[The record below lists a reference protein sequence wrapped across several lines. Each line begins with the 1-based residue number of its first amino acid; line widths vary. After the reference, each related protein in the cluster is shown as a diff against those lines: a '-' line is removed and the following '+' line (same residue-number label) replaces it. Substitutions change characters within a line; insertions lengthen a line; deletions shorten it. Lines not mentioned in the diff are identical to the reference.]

1 MGAITGQGE
10 SYNLP
15 NYVGELFNVS
25 PTDTPLLSAIGGM
38 TGGKS
43 VTSKQFTWQTTDL
56 AGATQT
62 AVVEGADPVM
72 KGRTRSEVTN
82 VAQIMQYGVEVSYT
96 KQAAVG
102 NLSGESIIGN
112 QPVQDELAFQ
122 LDMAMKTA
130 ARDIEHSFIQ
140 GTYVADTNIT
150 TARKT
155 RGMLEAVTTNEVA
168 GAAGALDQ
176 AKVESALKK
185 MADSGAPFEMPVIFA
200 NAFQKQ
206 KLSAIYSS
214 ALALAPR
221 DRNIGGVNITTIE
234 TDFGQ
239 VGIVFERHIPADDVL
254 IADLAFLKPVFLDIP
269 GKGHFFVEPLA
280 QTGAAYKYQVYGEVG
295 LEYGPEQFHAKI
307 TNLATC
313 LLYTSPSPRDRG

>member
-1 MGAITGQGE
+1 MGAITGQGQ
-10 SYNLP
+10 SFNLP

-56 AGATQT
+56 AGAAQT
-62 AVVEGADPVM
+62 AVVEGADPTM
-72 KGRTRSEVTN
+72 KGRTRSEVSN
-82 VAQIMQYGVEVSYT
+82 VTQIMQYGVEVSYT

-206 KLSAIYSS
+206 KLSSIYSS

-221 DRNIGGVNITTIE
+221 DRSIGGVNITTIE

-239 VGIVFERHIPADDVL
+239 VGIVYERHIPADDVL
-254 IADLAFLKPVFLDIP
+254 IADLAFMKPVFLDIP

-280 QTGAAYKYQVYGEVG
+280 QTGAAYKYQVYGEIG

-307 TNLATC
+307 TNL
-313 LLYTSPSPRDRG
+313 SVS

>member
-1 MGAITGQGE
+1 MGAITGQGD
-10 SYNLP
+10 SYDLP

-56 AGATQT
+56 ASATQT

-155 RGMLEAVTTNEVA
+155 RGMLAAVATNEVA
-168 GAAGALDQ
+168 GGAAALTQ

-206 KLSAIYSS
+206 KLSSIYSS

-307 TNLATC
+307 TNLS
-313 LLYTSPSPRDRG
+313 TS

>member
-1 MGAITGQGE
+1 MGAITGQGQ

-122 LDMAMKTA
+122 LDMTMKTA

-155 RGMLEAVTTNEVA
+155 RGMLAAVTTNEVA
-168 GAAGALDQ
+168 GGAAALTQ

-206 KLSAIYSS
+206 KLSSIYSS

-307 TNLATC
+307 TNLSVA
-313 LLYTSPSPRDRG
+313 

>member
-62 AVVEGADPVM
+62 AAVEGADPTM
-72 KGRTRSEVTN
+72 KGRTRSEVIN

-176 AKVESALKK
+176 AKVEDALKQ

-280 QTGAAYKYQVYGEVG
+280 QTGAAYKYQVYGEIG

-307 TNLATC
+307 TNLAT
-313 LLYTSPSPRDRG
+313 S

>member
-1 MGAITGQGE
+1 
-10 SYNLP
+10 
-15 NYVGELFNVS
+15 
-25 PTDTPLLSAIGGM
+25 
-38 TGGKS
+38 
-43 VTSKQFTWQTTDL
+43 
-56 AGATQT
+56 
-62 AVVEGADPVM
+62 
-72 KGRTRSEVTN
+72 
-82 VAQIMQYGVEVSYT
+82 
-96 KQAAVG
+96 
-102 NLSGESIIGN
+102 
-112 QPVQDELAFQ
+112 
-122 LDMAMKTA
+122 MARKLA

-155 RGMLEAVTTNEVA
+155 RGMLAAVTTNEVA
-168 GAAGALDQ
+168 GGAAALTQ

-206 KLSAIYSS
+206 KLSSIYSS

-221 DRNIGGVNITTIE
+221 DRTVGGVNITTIE

-254 IADLAFLKPVFLDIP
+254 IADLAFMKPVFLDIP

-307 TNLATC
+307 TNLS
-313 LLYTSPSPRDRG
+313 TS

>member
-62 AVVEGADPVM
+62 AAVEGADPTM
-72 KGRTRSEVTN
+72 KGRTRSEVIN
-82 VAQIMQYGVEVSYT
+82 VTQIMQYGVEVSYT

-102 NLSGESIIGN
+102 NLSGQSIIGN

-168 GAAGALDQ
+168 GAAAALDQ
-176 AKVESALKK
+176 AKVEDALKQ

-280 QTGAAYKYQVYGEVG
+280 QTGAAYKYQVYGEIG

-307 TNLATC
+307 TNLAT
-313 LLYTSPSPRDRG
+313 S

>member
-62 AVVEGADPVM
+62 AAVEGADPTM
-72 KGRTRSEVTN
+72 KGRTRSEVIN

-140 GTYVADTNIT
+140 GTYVADTDIS

-176 AKVESALKK
+176 AKVESALKQ

-280 QTGAAYKYQVYGEVG
+280 QSGSAYKFQVYGEIG

-307 TNLATC
+307 TNLAT
-313 LLYTSPSPRDRG
+313 S

>member
-56 AGATQT
+56 AGAAQT

-122 LDMAMKTA
+122 LDMTMKTA

-168 GAAGALDQ
+168 GAAAALDQ
-176 AKVESALKK
+176 AKVEDALKQ

-254 IADLAFLKPVFLDIP
+254 IADLAILKPVCLDIP

-280 QTGAAYKYQVYGEVG
+280 QTGAAYKYQVYGEIG

-307 TNLATC
+307 TNLAT
-313 LLYTSPSPRDRG
+313 S

>member
-1 MGAITGQGE
+1 MGAITGQGQ

-62 AVVEGADPVM
+62 AVVEGADPTM
-72 KGRTRSEVTN
+72 KGRTRSEVIN
-82 VAQIMQYGVEVSYT
+82 VTQIMQYGVEVSYT

-102 NLSGESIIGN
+102 NLSGQSIIGN

-140 GTYVADTNIT
+140 GTYVADTDIAT
-150 TARKT
+150 PRKT
-155 RGMLEAVTTNEVA
+155 RGMLEAITTNEVA
-168 GAAGALDQ
+168 GAAGALTQDMVDE
-176 AKVESALKK
+176 AMKK
-185 MADSGAPFEMPVIFA
+185 MADSGAPFETPVIFA

-206 KLSAIYSS
+206 ALSALFSNL
-214 ALALAPR
+214 LALAPR
-221 DRNIGGVNITTIE
+221 DRNVGGVNITTIE

-239 VGIVFERHIPADDVL
+239 LGIVYERHIPTDDIL
-254 IADLAFLKPVFLDIP
+254 IADLSFLKPVFLDIP

-280 QTGAAYKYQVYGEVG
+280 QTGAAYKYQVYGEIG

-307 TNLATC
+307 TNLAT
-313 LLYTSPSPRDRG
+313 S

>member
-1 MGAITGQGE
+1 MGAITGQGD
-10 SYNLP
+10 SYDLP

-56 AGATQT
+56 ASATQT

-155 RGMLEAVTTNEVA
+155 RGMLAAVATNEVA
-168 GAAGALDQ
+168 GGAAALTQ

-206 KLSAIYSS
+206 KLSSIYSS

-234 TDFGQ
+234 TDFGE

-307 TNLATC
+307 TNLAT
-313 LLYTSPSPRDRG
+313 S

>member
-62 AVVEGADPVM
+62 AAVEGADPTM
-72 KGRTRSEVTN
+72 KGRTRSEVIN

-307 TNLATC
+307 TNLAT
-313 LLYTSPSPRDRG
+313 S

>member
-62 AVVEGADPVM
+62 AAVEGADPTM
-72 KGRTRSEVTN
+72 KGRTRSEVIN

-168 GAAGALDQ
+168 GAAAALDQ
-176 AKVESALKK
+176 AKVEDALKQ

-239 VGIVFERHIPADDVL
+239 VGIVFERHIPTDDVL

-269 GKGHFFVEPLA
+269 GKGHFFVEPLS
-280 QTGAAYKYQVYGEVG
+280 QTGAAYKYQVYGEIG

-307 TNLATC
+307 TNLAT
-313 LLYTSPSPRDRG
+313 S

>member
-62 AVVEGADPVM
+62 AAVEGADPTM
-72 KGRTRSEVTN
+72 KGRTRSEVIN
-82 VAQIMQYGVEVSYT
+82 VTQIMQYGVEVSYT

-150 TARKT
+150 TARQST
-155 RGMLEAVTTNEVA
+155 GMLEAVTTNEVA
-168 GAAGALDQ
+168 AAAAALDQ
-176 AKVESALKK
+176 AKVEDALKQ

-280 QTGAAYKYQVYGEVG
+280 QTGAAYKYQVYGEIG

-307 TNLATC
+307 TNLAT
-313 LLYTSPSPRDRG
+313 S

>member
-1 MGAITGQGE
+1 MGAITGQGQ

-62 AVVEGADPVM
+62 AVVEGADPTM
-72 KGRTRSEVTN
+72 KGRTRSEVIN
-82 VAQIMQYGVEVSYT
+82 VTQIMQYGVEVSYT

-102 NLSGESIIGN
+102 NLSGQSIIGN

-150 TARKT
+150 TPRKT
-155 RGMLEAVTTNEVA
+155 RGMLEAISTNEVA
-168 GAAGALDQ
+168 GGAAALTQ

-206 KLSAIYSS
+206 KLSSIYSS

-254 IADLAFLKPVFLDIP
+254 IADLAFMKPVFLDIP

-280 QTGAAYKYQVYGEVG
+280 QTGAAYKYQVYGEIG

-307 TNLATC
+307 TNLAT
-313 LLYTSPSPRDRG
+313 S

>member
-62 AVVEGADPVM
+62 AVVEGADPTM
-72 KGRTRSEVTN
+72 KGRTRSEVIN
-82 VAQIMQYGVEVSYT
+82 VTQIMQYGVEVSYT

-102 NLSGESIIGN
+102 NLSGQSIIGN

-140 GTYVADTNIT
+140 GTYVADTDIS

-155 RGMLEAVTTNEVA
+155 RGMLAAVTTNEVA
-168 GAAGALDQ
+168 GGAAALTQ
-176 AKVESALKK
+176 AKVEAALKA

-280 QTGAAYKYQVYGEVG
+280 QTGAAYKYQVYGEIG

-307 TNLATC
+307 TDLAT
-313 LLYTSPSPRDRG
+313 S

>member
-15 NYVGELFNVS
+15 NFVGELFNVS

-62 AVVEGADPVM
+62 AAVEGADPTM
-72 KGRTRSEVTN
+72 KGRTRSEVIN

-140 GTYVADTNIT
+140 GTYVADTDIS

-176 AKVESALKK
+176 AKVESALKQ

-280 QTGAAYKYQVYGEVG
+280 QTGAAYKYQVYGEIG

-307 TNLATC
+307 TNLAT
-313 LLYTSPSPRDRG
+313 S

>member
-15 NYVGELFNVS
+15 NFVGELFNVS

-56 AGATQT
+56 ASATQT

-155 RGMLEAVTTNEVA
+155 RGMLAAVTTNEVA

-280 QTGAAYKYQVYGEVG
+280 QTGAAYKYQVYGEIG

-307 TNLATC
+307 TNLAT
-313 LLYTSPSPRDRG
+313 S